1 MCTCTQRLSEYYK
14 AAVHEWGNMRAL
26 DIRCACVF
34 MCCVSVCACACNWVC
49 VKEMLYALTPRRPN
63 AFIIG
68 QMVRLSC
75 LVKDVHAARLVVM
88 IPVSKANGFGSML
101 HKWRLEGTFI

>member
-26 DIRCACVF
+26 DIRCVCVF
-34 MCCVSVCACACNWVC
+34 MCCVSVCTCACNWVS
-49 VKEMLYALTPRRPN
+49 VKKMPYALTPRRPN

-75 LVKDVHAARLVVM
+75 LVKDVHAAR
-88 IPVSKANGFGSML
+88 
-101 HKWRLEGTFI
+101 